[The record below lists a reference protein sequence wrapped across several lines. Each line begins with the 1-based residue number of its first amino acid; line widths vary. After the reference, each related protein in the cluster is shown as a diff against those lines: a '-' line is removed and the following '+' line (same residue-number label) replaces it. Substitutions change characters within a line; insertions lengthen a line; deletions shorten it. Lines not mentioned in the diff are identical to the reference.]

1 MNTKTLKA
9 SIAVVSLVAGMAAT
23 SSAMATVPRLEAL
36 GKGAISECPTIAS
49 TAKSQVYHSDKIVF
63 MIGQGNL
70 QPLIAADFAALNA
83 LPRLTELDI
92 KIRDNPAAVADIKA
106 KVLSFMGAA
115 NTLGNRDLLKITDV
129 EYTAVVCP
137 KAP

>member
-1 MNTKTLKA
+1 MYTQTLK
-9 SIAVVSLVAGMAAT
+9 SLTLAAT
-23 SSAMATVPRLEAL
+23 LLVGLGTATEAMSAVPSLETA
-36 GKGAISECPTIAS
+36 GRGAITTCPSITTTGQA
-49 TAKSQVYHSDKIVF
+49 QVYHSDKIVF

-70 QPLIAADFAALNA
+70 QPIIAADFAALNA

-92 KIRDNPAAVADIKA
+92 KIRDNPTTVADIKA

-115 NTLGNRDLLKITDV
+115 NTVSNRDLLKVTDV
-129 EYTAVVCP
+129 EYATAVCP